1 MLFKNKFNA
10 WRDKLKE
17 SLKTVVIIF
26 VTVSLTATALLLANS
41 FSEQRNKNLLTIEA
55 LKYQSL
61 LVRQIASDEEQ
72 LMSFM
77 RALVDKS
84 PQAYKYLLDQVFLDF
99 DNS

>member
-1 MLFKNKFNA
+1 MLFKNKLNA

-17 SLKTVVIIF
+17 SLKTVVIIS
-26 VTVSLTATALLLANS
+26 VTVSLTTTALLLANS

-72 LMSFM
+72 LMVFM
-77 RALVDKS
+77 RA
-84 PQAYKYLLDQVFLDF
+84 
-99 DNS
+99 

>member
-55 LKYQSL
+55 LT
-61 LVRQIASDEEQ
+61 DE
-72 LMSFM
+72 
-77 RALVDKS
+77 
-84 PQAYKYLLDQVFLDF
+84 
-99 DNS
+99 